1 MVQSKGPGRGWVG
14 KWFLVYVTCYFINI
28 GIGLRVAQHDPT
40 SDPPAMTGQPTLLTF
55 GKS

>member
-1 MVQSKGPGRGWVG
+1 MVQSKGPGRGGVG